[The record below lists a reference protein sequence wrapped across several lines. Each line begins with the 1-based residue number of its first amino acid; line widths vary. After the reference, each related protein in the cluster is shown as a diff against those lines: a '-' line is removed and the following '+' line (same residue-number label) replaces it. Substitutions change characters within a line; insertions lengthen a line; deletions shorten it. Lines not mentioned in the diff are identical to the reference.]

1 MSKND
6 VYGNP
11 TYREL
16 QICYRA
22 TDHLE
27 EAKKQI
33 DEALRFTGSIV
44 LQNMPD
50 LSITADKVEL
60 ALDLV
65 RGRIAQLEKEY
76 YELPQ

>member
-65 RGRIAQLEKEY
+65 RGRVAQLEKEY
-76 YELPQ
+76 YELP

>member
-22 TDHLE
+22 TDHLD

-33 DEALRFTGSIV
+33 DEALRFTGSIS
-44 LQNMPD
+44 LPNMPD
-50 LSITADKVEL
+50 LSIASDPVEL

-76 YELPQ
+76 YELP

>member
-16 QICYRA
+16 QMCYRA
-22 TDHLE
+22 TDHLD

-33 DEALRFTGSIV
+33 DEALRFTGGI
-44 LQNMPD
+44 NIEDMPELTSAAYEVD
-50 LSITADKVEL
+50 L

-65 RGRIAQLEKEY
+65 RGRISQLEKEY
-76 YELPQ
+76 YELP

>member
-22 TDHLE
+22 TDHLV

-33 DEALRFTGSIV
+33 DEALRFTGSIS

-50 LSITADKVEL
+50 LSITSDKVEL

-65 RGRIAQLEKEY
+65 RGRIAQLEQEY
-76 YELPQ
+76 YELP

>member
-11 TYREL
+11 IYREL
-16 QICYRA
+16 QMCYRA
-22 TDHLE
+22 TDHLV

-33 DEALRFTGSIV
+33 DEALRFTGSIS
-44 LQNMPD
+44 LGNMPD
-50 LSITADKVEL
+50 LSITSDKVEL

-65 RGRIAQLEKEY
+65 RGRIAKLEKDY
-76 YELPQ
+76 YELP

>member
-76 YELPQ
+76 ELPQ

>member
-22 TDHLE
+22 TDHLD

-33 DEALRFTGSIV
+33 DEALRFTGSIY

-60 ALDLV
+60 ALDLI

-76 YELPQ
+76 YELP

>member
-16 QICYRA
+16 QMCYRA
-22 TDHLE
+22 TDHLD

-33 DEALRFTGSIV
+33 DEALRFTGGI
-44 LQNMPD
+44 NIEDMP
-50 LSITADKVEL
+50 
-60 ALDLV
+60 
-65 RGRIAQLEKEY
+65 
-76 YELPQ
+76 

>member
-16 QICYRA
+16 QMCYRA
-22 TDHLE
+22 TDL
-27 EAKKQI
+27 I
-33 DEALRFTGSIV
+33 
-44 LQNMPD
+44 
-50 LSITADKVEL
+50 
-60 ALDLV
+60 

-76 YELPQ
+76 YELP

>member
-1 MSKND
+1 MFKTDIGSSPLSVLNKRVKRKVKPIIKIRIMSKND

-22 TDHLE
+22 TDHLD

-33 DEALRFTGSIV
+33 DEALRFTGSIY
-44 LQNMPD
+44 LQICP
-50 LSITADKVEL
+50 I
-60 ALDLV
+60 
-65 RGRIAQLEKEY
+65 
-76 YELPQ
+76 

>member
-22 TDHLE
+22 TDHLD

-33 DEALRFTGSIV
+33 DEALRFTGSIY

-76 YELPQ
+76 YELP

>member
-11 TYREL
+11 TCREL

-22 TDHLE
+22 TDHLDA
-27 EAKKQI
+27 AKKQI

-76 YELPQ
+76 YDLP

>member
-16 QICYRA
+16 QMCYRA
-22 TDHLE
+22 TDHLN

-33 DEALRFTGSIV
+33 DEALRFTGSIS
-44 LQNMPD
+44 LQSMPD

-76 YELPQ
+76 YELP

>member
-11 TYREL
+11 TYRES

-22 TDHLE
+22 TDHLD

-33 DEALRFTGSIV
+33 DEALRFTGSIY

-76 YELPQ
+76 YELP

>member
-22 TDHLE
+22 TGHLD

-33 DEALRFTGSIV
+33 DEALRFTGSIS

-50 LSITADKVEL
+50 LSITSDKVEL

-76 YELPQ
+76 YELL

>member
-16 QICYRA
+16 QICYHA

-27 EAKKQI
+27 VAKKQI

-76 YELPQ
+76 YELP

>member
-16 QICYRA
+16 QMRYRA
-22 TDHLE
+22 TDHLD

-33 DEALRFTGSIV
+33 DEALRFTGSI
-44 LQNMPD
+44 NIEDMPELTSAAYEVD
-50 LSITADKVEL
+50 LATGLI
-60 ALDLV
+60 

-76 YELPQ
+76 YELP

>member
-22 TDHLE
+22 TDHLD

-76 YELPQ
+76 YELP

>member
-44 LQNMPD
+44 LQNMPELTSAAYEVD
-50 LSITADKVEL
+50 L

-76 YELPQ
+76 YELP

>member
-16 QICYRA
+16 QMCHRA
-22 TDHLE
+22 TDHLN

-33 DEALRFTGSIV
+33 DEALRFTGGI
-44 LQNMPD
+44 NIEDMPELTSAAYEVD
-50 LSITADKVEL
+50 L

-76 YELPQ
+76 YELP

>member
-11 TYREL
+11 AYREL

-22 TDHLE
+22 TDHLDA
-27 EAKKQI
+27 AKKQI
-33 DEALRFTGSIV
+33 DEALRFTGSIY

-60 ALDLV
+60 ALDLI

-76 YELPQ
+76 YELP